1 VRYPELFF
9 DQYERQRLGHD
20 GHMEK
25 YHPSEWQVA
34 LNKMTPNPVIKTPL
48 YLQHPEMVGR
58 VYEAHEKW
66 LTDPKGLTF
75 EKRLRQC
82 FMYGQYDPEM
92 LGWVDSPMVR
102 AEFDKWLA
110 AESSKPV
117 EPTGLLA
124 KWGLS
129 KAA

>member
-1 VRYPELFF
+1 
-9 DQYERQRLGHD
+9 
-20 GHMEK
+20 
-25 YHPSEWQVA
+25 
-34 LNKMTPNPVIKTPL
+34 
-48 YLQHPEMVGR
+48 
-58 VYEAHEKW
+58 
-66 LTDPKGLTF
+66 
-75 EKRLRQC
+75 
-82 FMYGQYDPEM
+82 M